1 MTDSTG
7 AIARQPSWLIWMLAT
22 TVGLIA
28 ANLYYPQPL
37 VGPISEQLGM
47 SSEHAG
53 MIVTLTQIGYGIG
66 LLFIV
71 PLADLLENRSL
82 VIRILVIAVLALLIC
97 AFTHN
102 TALFLG
108 AAFLIGLGSVA
119 IQILVPYSAHMAP
132 VNIRGRVVG
141 HVMSGLMFGIMFAR
155 PMASFITS
163 ISSWRWV
170 FGLSAMLMLAVMI
183 LLGKTMP
190 PRQPQTRTSYL
201 KLIGSLPALVT
212 QHATLRRRALY
223 QGCMFG
229 SFSLFWTVSPL
240 LLSSERFGLNQIGI
254 ALFALA
260 GVAGAIA
267 APIAGRIADRG
278 LGKPSSYVAMVIA
291 ICAYLMTYLDQSG
304 SWWSLM
310 LMVAAA
316 ILLDFGTTLNLVI
329 GQRAI
334 YNLSD
339 TFRSRINGIYM
350 ATFFSG
356 GAIGSAFGVWAYA
369 HGGWHAASIIGLGL
383 PALALLA
390 LFSDKTDA

>member
-1 MTDSTG
+1 MTDSSSV
-7 AIARQPSWLIWMLAT
+7 ISRQSNWLIWVLAT
-22 TVGLIA
+22 AVGLIA
-28 ANLYYPQPL
+28 ANLYYAQPL
-37 VGPISEQLGM
+37 VGPISKQLGM
-47 SSEHAG
+47 SSEHSG
-53 MIVTLTQIGYGIG
+53 IIVTLTQVGYGIG

-71 PLADLLENRSL
+71 PLADLLENRTL
-82 VIRILVIAVLALLIC
+82 VIRILTITVPALLIC
-97 AFTHN
+97 TFTHN

-108 AAFLIGLGSVA
+108 AALLIGLGSVS

-132 VNIRGRVVG
+132 ANIRGQVVG
-141 HVMSGLMFGIMFAR
+141 NVMSGLMIGIMFAR
-155 PMASFITS
+155 PLASFITS

-170 FGLSAMLMLAVMI
+170 FGLSAIVMLAVMA
-183 LLGKTMP
+183 LLKQTMS
-190 PRQPQTRTSYL
+190 PRQPETKTSYL
-201 KLIGSLPALVT
+201 KLIGSLTGLVK

-223 QGCMFG
+223 QACLFG

-240 LLSSERFGLNQIGI
+240 LLSSERFGLTQVGI

-260 GVAGAIA
+260 GAAGAIA

-278 LGKPSSYVAMVIA
+278 LGKPSSYIAMIVA
-291 ICAYLMTYLDQSG
+291 ICAYLITYLDQSG
-304 SWWSLM
+304 SWWSLV

-316 ILLDFGTTLNLVI
+316 ILLDFSTTLNLVI

-339 TFRSRINGIYM
+339 VYRSRINGIYM

-356 GAIGSAFGVWAYA
+356 GAIGSALGVWAYA
-369 HGGWHAASIIGLGL
+369 HGGWPAASIIGFGL

-390 LFSDKTDA
+390 LFSDKTDV